1 MTLKKWF
8 RFYILFLLTIVVLSV
23 LSDCFVLAAEPAGK
37 ATNVL
42 LIVVRQFQGIAVGSL
57 CSIVIFK
64 RPGILDRRVDR
75 RSLISYVLS
84 SAILLTA
91 FAPTVIPL
99 TVGLFQSVLFAALMV
114 LNLQGAD
121 NLTLRLL
128 NNKWMR
134 VVGVLS

>member
-64 RPGILDRRVDR
+64 
-75 RSLISYVLS
+75 SLISYVLS

-121 NLTLRLL
+121 NLTFRLL